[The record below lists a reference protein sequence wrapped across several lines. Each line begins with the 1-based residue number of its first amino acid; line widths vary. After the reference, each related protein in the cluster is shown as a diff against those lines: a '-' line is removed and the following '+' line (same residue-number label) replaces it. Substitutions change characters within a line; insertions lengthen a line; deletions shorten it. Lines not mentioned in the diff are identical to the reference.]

1 MEIENLVSKMMAEIE
16 NLVSKMKSTVTWIT
30 N

>member
-16 NLVSKMKSTVTWIT
+16 NLVSKMKSMYTWNT